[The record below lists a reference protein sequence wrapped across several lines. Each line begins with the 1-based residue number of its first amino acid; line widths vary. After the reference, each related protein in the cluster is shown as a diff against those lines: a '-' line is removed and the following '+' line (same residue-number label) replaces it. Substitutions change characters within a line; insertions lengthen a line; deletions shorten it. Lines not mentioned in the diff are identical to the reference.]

1 MIDLDLKGKRA
12 VITGASLGIGAASVK
27 MLADQGA
34 EVSFCARN
42 KETVNELIGYKPEG
56 KQGSVK
62 GFIADMGEAKSTNK
76 FIESVQKDGAVD
88 ILVNNVGASP
98 SRNFLYMTDED
109 WQSLHELNLLSFSS

>member
-42 KETVNELIGYKPEG
+42 QETVNELIGYKPEG

-76 FIESVQKDGAVD
+76 FIEENCPLFPIKIVKSFSHSED
-88 ILVNNVGASP
+88 ILMGI
-98 SRNFLYMTDED
+98 LYM
-109 WQSLHELNLLSFSS
+109 FC